1 MTNNEDAS
9 QNRRSDQQHTTDDP
23 PILIEEEEATR
34 GGGELIPWSFL
45 HIYCRYHVPRTQEE
59 KENLELILEWMR
71 SRGYGSKTNT
81 YQYNNWLARGG
92 DATDILNE
100 SNQKRGLGNHNG
112 KEQRFYS

>member
-34 GGGELIPWSFL
+34 GGELIPWSFL